1 VRVTAKGCVLI
12 GEAGNCPPL
21 PYLEVTDDEGH
32 ALIGA
37 GHALEY
43 TEEGQEEPAAPPP
56 PPAAKTKKAETPPPP
71 PPPPADT
78 PPPPP
83 PPANGTEEG
92 HQADDRAETILHALD
107 LVETD
112 GLETEGDRQGK
123 PTVAAI
129 EAITG
134 LADVTTAEIDAALAA
149 HASA

>member
-1 VRVTAKGCVLI
+1 VRITARDCVLI
-12 GEAGNCPPL
+12 GEAGHCPPL
-21 PYLEVTDDEGH
+21 PYLEVSDDEAQ
-32 ALIGA
+32 ALIGLKLA
-37 GHALEY
+37 AEY
-43 TEEGQEEPAAPPP
+43 EGQDEPAAPPP
-56 PPAAKTKKAETPPPP
+56 PPPAKTKKAETPPPP
-71 PPPPADT
+71 PPPPPPPDT

-134 LADVTTAEIDAALAA
+134 LADVTVEEIDAALAA